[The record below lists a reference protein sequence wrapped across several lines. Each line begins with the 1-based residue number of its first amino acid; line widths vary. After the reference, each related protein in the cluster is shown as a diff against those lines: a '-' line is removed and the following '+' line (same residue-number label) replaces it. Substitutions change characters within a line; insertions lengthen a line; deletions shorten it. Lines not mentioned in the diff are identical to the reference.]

1 LYNWYAMN
9 TCHAVKVTTL
19 FLLALVAST
28 TLVASDIYHWVDENG
43 VSHYSQYQ
51 PGDDTPNVSRQELEN
66 KSSRGNGE
74 VEDVYNVAAH
84 EKHMAEWREERDK
97 NRADARARNKQ
108 TTQQHSTRNPESY
121 SAQSGSYWYP
131 PVYGKQPVRPR
142 PPIARPRPSP
152 GPRR

>member
-1 LYNWYAMN
+1 MN
-9 TCHAVKVTTL
+9 INRTVIITTL
-19 FLLALVAST
+19 VLLVFIGST
-28 TLVASDIYHWVDENG
+28 KVVASDIYHWVDENG

-51 PGDDTPNVSRQELEN
+51 PGGDTPNVSRQALEN
-66 KSSRGNGE
+66 KAPAGNGE
-74 VEDVYNVAAH
+74 AEDVYNVAAH

-97 NRADARARNKQ
+97 KRADTRALNKQ
-108 TTQQHSTRNPESY
+108 PAQQHSTRNPASY

-142 PPIARPRPSP
+142 PPIARRRPSP